1 MGRLIFATLMLAI
14 ATAVSPAIAADT
26 KVTVTTP
33 PPAAS
38 TVVVAPAP
46 PVVVDGAPVIVTR
59 PPARVQYGCKRVW
72 RCDQQVCEWR
82 RGCWGV
88 YGYMEGPYYSQELA
102 QRQWERDGW
111 PISGAR
117 AQGRGSVNLSVAK

>member
-1 MGRLIFATLMLAI
+1 MGRLIFVFLMLAT
-14 ATAVSPAIAADT
+14 AAAVSPAVAADS
-26 KVTVTTP
+26 KVTVTA

-38 TVVVAPAP
+38 TAVVVAPAP
-46 PVVVDGAPVIVTR
+46 PVVVEGAPVIVTR
-59 PPARVQYGCKRVW
+59 PPAHVQYGCKRVW

-102 QRQWERDGW
+102 RRQWEHDGW
-111 PISGAR
+111 PMPGAR
-117 AQGRGSVNLSVAK
+117 SQGGGAVNLSVAK